1 VQRGSGEAAVAVV
14 AGDEAWPVR
23 TGHAVRFVAGG
34 CRAIGSHGC
43 PPSSPGHPGEA
54 PDACDAE

>member
-1 VQRGSGEAAVAVV
+1 M
-14 AGDEAWPVR
+14 R

-43 PPSSPGHPGEA
+43 PPSPPGHPGEA